1 MVVTLEDPCDK
12 DLFDFVRYFSILE
25 PGGTLTIPNANTAPR
40 PRTIPYPQPTLKG
53 GAIAIF
59 VFCREFLQDDEV

>member
-1 MVVTLEDPCDK
+1 MVVTLEGPCNK
-12 DLFDFVRYFSILE
+12 DLCGLARCFSILE

-59 VFCREFLQDDEV
+59 VFCRNFLQDDEV